1 MMVPRLLHNMSVR
14 PRTRVFHP
22 EETVTRSHGVGLVF
36 RFSVDD
42 WGEDPRRL
50 ASLLGISVA
59 READVEETLRQ
70 RLDDHVRQMPLPDAC
85 LVTEHSVLHD
95 SACASDLTVAAVMSK
110 SSGNIFLKQKQPS
123 LYGIGPPI
131 VLLLSD
137 EKEVQEVL
145 KWVRLHEP
153 DQKRPG
159 QRAKP

>member
-22 EETVTRSHGVGLVF
+22 EETLTRSHGVGLVF

-70 RLDDHVRQMPLPDAC
+70 RLDDHVRRMPLPDAC

-145 KWVRLHEP
+145 RWVRLHEA
-153 DQKRPG
+153 DRELPG
-159 QRAKP
+159 QGAKA